1 MRRQH
6 AEDLQA
12 RAEAQVRAEEQH
24 AALMTATAAGHAA
37 QLQALRERHAAEQQE
52 FARYNASPPLRRP
65 NPPRISSA
73 LCQCVCQF
81 KR

>member
-6 AEDLQA
+6 ADDLQV

-52 FARYNASPPLRRP
+52 SARYNASPPLRTSQP
-65 NPPRISSA
+65 TPHLVSLVS
-73 LCQCVCQF
+73 VCLSV
-81 KR
+81 